1 MTIIR
6 EASDTDF
13 EEIWPIFHKIVSAG
27 DTYAYPQNTTREE
40 AFRLWMQLPQR
51 TYVAEVEGQILG
63 TYYIKTNKSGPGS
76 HVCNCGYM
84 VSSQARGKGLATSMC
99 EHSQKLAVEL
109 GYKAM
114 QFNFVA
120 VSNDSAQ
127 FAREELRVPEKK
139 LRFIPNGVDVEWLRS
154 PQAPREETR
163 KQLGLAERDFVI
175 GCVARFHPVKDH
187 ETLLR
192 AFEKLRR
199 SKEGKHARLLLV
211 GKGED
216 GLKVRALAEQ
226 LRLLEHVVFTG
237 FRRDLPEIYSAM
249 DAFCLTSRHEG
260 MPTAVLEA
268 MAATRPIV
276 ATEVPGTSDVLHHGQ
291 NALLA
296 PAGDATAIA
305 LALARIIN
313 DPELASRLTRQASAD
328 VSERYGIKACA
339 AAYCTL
345 IRELL

>member
-1 MTIIR
+1 MTVGTLADGDGSLLQELSTTPEIATFSLHVTKRAPWRVMDLAVRLGENRPNLII
-6 EASDTDF
+6 ANL
-13 EEIWPIFHKIVSAG
+13 FHAYISSRILGKLLKRISVVSVFHSSG
-27 DTYAYPQNTTREE
+27 QGRWRSLLD
-40 AFRLWMQLPQR
+40 RLTMQL
-51 TYVAEVEGQILG
+51 
-63 TYYIKTNKSGPGS
+63 SD
-76 HVCNCGYM
+76 C
-84 VSSQARGKGLATSMC
+84 
-99 EHSQKLAVEL
+99 
-109 GYKAM
+109 
-114 QFNFVA
+114 FVA

-268 MAATRPIV
+268 MAATRPVV

-305 LALARIIN
+305 LALSRIIN